1 MKCSWQAE
9 NSLDL
14 ESVISSEEPGLV
26 ENHSARDIRFLLAES
41 SSLEPPSG
49 RSEGIKWPAAN
60 NKEWEEF
67 DGIVVGKLKD
77 LQKGTFQDRMVLHCN
92 VIYEVGRERFG
103 CKEGSSGGEDGP
115 SL

>member
-1 MKCSWQAE
+1 M
-9 NSLDL
+9 
-14 ESVISSEEPGLV
+14 
-26 ENHSARDIRFLLAES
+26 
-41 SSLEPPSG
+41 EPPSG

-103 CKEGSSGGEDGP
+103 CKEGSSGGGKMVP
-115 SL
+115 PLAGVKGSSGRQPTTKNGRI